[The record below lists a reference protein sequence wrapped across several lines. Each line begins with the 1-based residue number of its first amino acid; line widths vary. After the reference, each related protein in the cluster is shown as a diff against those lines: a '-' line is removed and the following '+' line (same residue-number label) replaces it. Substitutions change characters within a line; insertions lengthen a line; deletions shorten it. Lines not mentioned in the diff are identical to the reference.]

1 MILKI
6 ITCFAFVKHFASILL
21 TKMLVLALFVE
32 TAYAKCVFFSFLFF
46 FFFFFFFTFFVSM
59 IFLLYILASDIPRVD
74 AFVFLIA
81 SLFE

>member
-6 ITCFAFVKHFASILL
+6 ITFLSFVKHFASILL

-32 TAYAKCVFFSFLFF
+32 TAYAKCVFFFF
-46 FFFFFFFTFFVSM
+46 FFFFY
-59 IFLLYILASDIPRVD
+59 IFRIDDVLLYILANDIPRVD
-74 AFVFLIA
+74 AFVFLTS